1 MATERCSKESNV
13 SSFSGDLIKRPAISR
28 RDVLKTGG
36 AAAAA
41 GGLALAGAG
50 SKRSTAFTAPVVLQ
64 GETINL
70 KYGTWFWDEPGRAE
84 AWRYMIEK
92 FHAAQSEIRIEES
105 GGPFDEF
112 TNNIVVQ
119 LQAGGIEDDIVQT
132 TPDLVLRLL
141 AAEQLAPLQ
150 DIIESLG
157 IDTLSPAHDYITRD
171 GQVYGLD
178 VVTVVFGLLYNSAIF
193 DEAGITAPPAT
204 VQEWLEVST
213 SLTQRPNRFGMYS
226 AHITAEPE
234 SFWFQLQEWAMPFDG
249 VWAQGATPM
258 VNSEPIINA
267 VSLFKQMYDGA
278 FPQGSDDSTATRQW
292 ADGQIAQ
299 QLIVSAAVNVYKTS
313 APELYPNIRS
323 YSLPWESKRSI
334 ARIHPITVNAGGDNV
349 DAAKEF
355 IKFLYTPENYRELL
369 TKQLDVIPAYDVGGL
384 DEYFADLPWLT
395 GYNDISPTTPPDIM
409 GDFIFNNQEFGQV
422 VINRVTEVLTS
433 DRPVEEAMAEAQS
446 ELEELGERLGL

>member
-1 MATERCSKESNV
+1 MSILKKT
-13 SSFSGDLIKRPAISR
+13 DLITAPAVTR

-50 SKRSTAFTAPVVLQ
+50 SKRSRAFAAPAVLQ

-70 KYGTWFWDEPGRAE
+70 KYGTWFWNEPGRAE
-84 AWRYMIEK
+84 AWRFMIEK

-112 TNNIVVQ
+112 TNNIIVQ
-119 LQAGGIEDDIVQT
+119 LQAGGIEDDLVQT

-141 AAEQLAPLQ
+141 DAGQIASVQ
-150 DIIESLG
+150 DVVDSLG
-157 IDTLSPAHDYITRD
+157 ITTLSKAHDYITVD
-171 GQVYGLD
+171 GQVHGLD
-178 VVTVVFGLLYNSAIF
+178 VVTVVFGLLYNTAIF
-193 DEAGITAPPAT
+193 EAAGITTPPTT
-204 VQEWLEVST
+204 VQEWVDVST
-213 SLTQRPNRFGMYS
+213 SLTDRPDQFGMYS

-258 VNSEPIINA
+258 VDSEPIINA
-267 VSLFKQMYDGA
+267 VTLFKQMYDGA

-313 APELYPNIRS
+313 APELYPKIRS
-323 YSLPWESKRSI
+323 YSLPWASKRSI
-334 ARIHPITVNAGGDNV
+334 SRIHPITVNANGENI

-355 IKFLYTPENYRELL
+355 IKFLYTPENYRDLL
-369 TKQLDVIPAYDVGGL
+369 TKQLDVIPAYEVGGL

-395 GYNDISPTTPPDIM
+395 GYEDIVPTTPPDIM
-409 GDFIFNNQEFGQV
+409 GDYIFNNQEFGQI
-422 VINRVTEVLTS
+422 VIDKVTEVLTS